1 MKALLKMYLL
11 FLTLSKVLFPFIAV
25 ASSDHCVDN
34 SLNSSMTANLI

>member
-1 MKALLKMYLL
+1 MKAFLNMHLL
-11 FLTLSKVLFPFIAV
+11 FLTLSMVLSPFRAV